1 MKILFM
7 FLLLVSIYAA
17 LILYVVFFK
26 SLTYSDIDLNKNH
39 IISITELLY
48 SLDTQKRFV
57 CITEDGQKTKSSQL
71 KQINRNTCLSII
83 LEVYSL
89 KDGLILKRIKIKS

>member
-7 FLLLVSIYAA
+7 FLLIVFIYTA
-17 LILYVVFFK
+17 LILYVIFFK
-26 SLTYSDIDLNKNH
+26 SLTYSDIDLNNNH

-48 SLDTQKRFV
+48 SLDTKKRFV
-57 CITEDGQKTKSSQL
+57 CITEDGQKMEYSQL
-71 KQINRNTCLSII
+71 KKINRNICSSII

-89 KDGLILKRIKIKS
+89 KDGLILKQVKIK